1 MIAVTVKENNINSGI
16 ELCFGKSEY
25 FFVFDIKTKKYS
37 FIKNSCKELQNN
49 SGKKAVM
56 LLKKLGVKTVFS
68 SNFGVL
74 VKKLFDKYKV
84 QMVILSPQIKYLN
97 DIEWIKNK

>member
-1 MIAVTVKENNINSGI
+1 MIAITVKENNLNSKI

-25 FFVFDIKTKKYS
+25 FFIYDTRTKSAS
-37 FIKNSCKELQNN
+37 FINNPGKKLQKN

-68 SNFGVL
+68 LNFGVP

-84 QMVILSPQIKYLN
+84 QMVILSPQIKYLK
-97 DIEWIKNK
+97 DIEWIKKK